1 MLRVVYQIEVEMWAE
16 GPLVEGV
23 KRWPSGVVG
32 QLNARAMVQ
41 ESSRWSLRLETRA
54 LMRPAQW
61 QLFLLDVISLWEAVL
76 CAFSVTYLI
85 SEPSA
90 SDIHSSVA
98 PWATSLS
105 QMTWLLSPSQLGS
118 RSFGSLE
125 KGVELPVFRSSTRT
139 SALWMRDER
148 EYLWGVYIA
157 RVPSGLGDADNL
169 RLWLWLHVHITIS
182 RKKHG
187 GSQILVDTDN
197 DFEVAVML
205 GAPPA
210 PWELALGRV
219 EELGCEIG

>member
-1 MLRVVYQIEVEMWAE
+1 MSVRGCGAAE
-16 GPLVEGV
+16 GEGDGAGADSVELE
-23 KRWPSGVVG
+23 VG
-32 QLNARAMVQ
+32 DARVDAAGAVAAVC
-41 ESSRWSLRLETRA
+41 W
-54 LMRPAQW
+54 
-61 QLFLLDVISLWEAVL
+61 LDVSLWEA
-76 CAFSVTYLI
+76 CCFGFSFGEIVRHTYLI

-169 RLWLWLHVHITIS
+169 RLWLWLHCS
-182 RKKHG
+182 YYYQRK
-187 GSQILVDTDN
+187 
-197 DFEVAVML
+197 A
-205 GAPPA
+205 A
-210 PWELALGRV
+210 
-219 EELGCEIG
+219 